1 MRADELEVSHAAGSN
16 QLGVRQQTGSK
27 NGNGYGGEQVNIQQI
42 NNLKKIMN
50 NIDGDYQLNQMLYER
65 HVELIDAIKFHQLQ
79 KPFYELERKGVR
91 CEILEEL
98 MMSSEF
104 EECLAAYQ
112 RELTGIIAKW
122 DLADQLDTARN
133 AA

>member
-1 MRADELEVSHAAGSN
+1 MN
-16 QLGVRQQTGSK
+16 T
-27 NGNGYGGEQVNIQQI
+27 QQI
-42 NNLKKIMN
+42 NNLKKIMTS
-50 NIDGDYQLNQMLYER
+50 IDSNYQLNQMLYER
-65 HVELIDAIKFHQLQ
+65 HVELINAIKFHQLQ

-91 CEILEEL
+91 SEILEEL

-104 EECLAAYQ
+104 EKCLDAYQ

-133 AA
+133 EA

>member
-1 MRADELEVSHAAGSN
+1 MN
-16 QLGVRQQTGSK
+16 T
-27 NGNGYGGEQVNIQQI
+27 QQI

-50 NIDGDYQLNQMLYER
+50 NIDGDYQLNQMLYE
-65 HVELIDAIKFHQLQ
+65 LIDAIKFHQLQ

-91 CEILEEL
+91 SEILEEL

>member
-1 MRADELEVSHAAGSN
+1 M
-16 QLGVRQQTGSK
+16 
-27 NGNGYGGEQVNIQQI
+27 NIQQI

-65 HVELIDAIKFHQLQ
+65 HVELIDAIKFHQLK

-91 CEILEEL
+91 SEILEEL
-98 MMSSEF
+98 MMRSEF

>member
-1 MRADELEVSHAAGSN
+1 M
-16 QLGVRQQTGSK
+16 
-27 NGNGYGGEQVNIQQI
+27 NIQQI

-79 KPFYELERKGVR
+79 NPFYELERKGVR
-91 CEILEEL
+91 SEILEEL

-104 EECLAAYQ
+104 EECLAAYH

>member
-1 MRADELEVSHAAGSN
+1 M
-16 QLGVRQQTGSK
+16 
-27 NGNGYGGEQVNIQQI
+27 NIQQI
-42 NNLKKIMN
+42 NNLEKIMN

-65 HVELIDAIKFHQLQ
+65 HVELIDAIKFHQLK

-91 CEILEEL
+91 SEILEEL

-104 EECLAAYQ
+104 EECLAAYR

>member
-1 MRADELEVSHAAGSN
+1 M
-16 QLGVRQQTGSK
+16 
-27 NGNGYGGEQVNIQQI
+27 NIQQI

-65 HVELIDAIKFHQLQ
+65 PAELIDAIKFHQLQ

-91 CEILEEL
+91 SEILEEL

-104 EECLAAYQ
+104 EECLAA
-112 RELTGIIAKW
+112 
-122 DLADQLDTARN
+122 
-133 AA
+133 

>member
-1 MRADELEVSHAAGSN
+1 M
-16 QLGVRQQTGSK
+16 
-27 NGNGYGGEQVNIQQI
+27 NIQQI

-91 CEILEEL
+91 IEILEEL

>member
-1 MRADELEVSHAAGSN
+1 
-16 QLGVRQQTGSK
+16 
-27 NGNGYGGEQVNIQQI
+27 
-42 NNLKKIMN
+42 MN

-91 CEILEEL
+91 SEIPEEL

-104 EECLAAYQ
+104 EECLGCVSAGTHRHHCQ
-112 RELTGIIAKW
+112 VGSG
-122 DLADQLDTARN
+122 
-133 AA
+133 